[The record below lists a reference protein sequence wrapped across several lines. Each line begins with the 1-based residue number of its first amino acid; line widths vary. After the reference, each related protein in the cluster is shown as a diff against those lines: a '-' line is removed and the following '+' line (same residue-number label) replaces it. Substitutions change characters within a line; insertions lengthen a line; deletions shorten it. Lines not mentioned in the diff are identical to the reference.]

1 MNESVERVL
10 GDLAYVSDTLNK
22 ASDSLS
28 KNILEVEEALQR
40 YRLGVSAWVAVDH
53 YEVNDPAPM
62 SPVHGLIRIMSLGY
76 GKLKGKWGLLI
87 AVGFDDEPMGDHNW
101 SFLREETRDVKLKA
115 VEKLPELLSTLLD
128 EATNLAAEATSQECA
143 AREIALGLKRWA
155 K

>member
-1 MNESVERVL
+1 MDEAVERVL
-10 GDLAYVSDTLNK
+10 GDLAYVSDALNK

-40 YRLGVSAWVAVDH
+40 YRLGVSAWVPIQYHDVVD
-53 YEVNDPAPM
+53 PSPM
-62 SPVHGLIRIMSLGY
+62 SPVDGLTRVMTLGY
-76 GKLKGKWGLLI
+76 GKLKGKWGLLVS
-87 AVGFDDEPMGDHNW
+87 VGFDDEPIGDHNI
-101 SFLREETRDVKLKA
+101 SFLREEARDVKLKA

-128 EATNLAAEATSQECA
+128 EATNLAAEATSQESA